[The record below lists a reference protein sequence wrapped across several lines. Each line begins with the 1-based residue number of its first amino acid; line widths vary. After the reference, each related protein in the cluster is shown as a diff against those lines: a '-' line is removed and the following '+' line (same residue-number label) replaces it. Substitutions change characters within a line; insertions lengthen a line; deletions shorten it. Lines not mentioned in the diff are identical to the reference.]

1 MEKYIPIDL
10 DVTAVKIIMDWY
22 GIHDYQEQLNCFE
35 RVRSLFF
42 KMKQEKGP

>member
-10 DVTAVKIIMDWY
+10 DVPAVKIIMDWY
-22 GIHDYQEQLNCFE
+22 GIHDYREQLSCFE